1 MSRFH
6 HTSWRTLLFP
16 VLSCLLGSV
25 LRSVSSETPVD
36 PSQPLLWSYDT
47 VAEYPHDPNAF
58 TQGLTFDRECS
69 DSSQQCFDVFWE
81 STGLNG
87 RSSVRQVDANTGQV
101 LMRQDLSCRAL
112 CRGARP
118 HRQDAVPADVAD
130 FKGAAL
136 SHAGMA
142 SSGLKD
148 GWGLAFDGV
157 HLLATESS
165 AQVHWLDP
173 QSLAVVKS
181 LTVTDRGQPIKWL
194 NELEVIDGE
203 LWANIW
209 QRECIARI
217 DLSTGKVVGWVLL
230 HGLREAMLKRRR
242 RDGQVDVLNG
252 RIFVT
257 GKLWPSIFEIRL
269 KPVEA
274 PKHKQALDSIPS
286 LCWPPS

>member
-1 MSRFH
+1 MCATG
-6 HTSWRTLLFP
+6 TS
-16 VLSCLLGSV
+16 
-25 LRSVSSETPVD
+25 
-36 PSQPLLWSYDT
+36 PLLWSYDT

-101 LMRQDLSCRAL
+101 LMRQDLSAEHFAEGL
-112 CRGARP
+112 ARIDKTLYQLTWQTSQVLRYHTSDLAP
-118 HRQDAVPADVAD
+118 VQQ
-130 FKGAAL
+130 L
-136 SHAGMA
+136 AGRA

-217 DLSTGKVVGWVLL
+217 DLATGKVVGWVLL

-242 RDGQVDVLNG
+242 RDGQVDVLNGIAWDRATG